1 MNLAAEILVVIL
13 SVFLAIF
20 LVLAIILT
28 TYLISLTKQIR
39 KITNSAEQTVGDV
52 GSAISGMIKMVSPV
66 FIAEMIKKFFEKS
79 KKNYRSKKNKGEDK
93 NVQN

>member
-28 TYLISLTKQIR
+28 AYLISLTKQIR
-39 KITNSAEQTVGDV
+39 KITASAEQTVGDV
-52 GSAISGMIKMVSPV
+52 GSAISGIFKMISPM
-66 FIAEMIKKFFEKS
+66 FMAEMIAKAFK
-79 KKNYRSKKNKGEDK
+79 RSKKTKEEE
-93 NVQN
+93 

>member
-28 TYLISLTKQIR
+28 AYLISLTKQIR
-39 KITNSAEQTVGDV
+39 KITTSAEQTVGDV
-52 GSAISGMIKMVSPV
+52 GSAISRLVKMISPV
-66 FIAEMIKKFFEKS
+66 FIAEMIAKIFRKS
-79 KKNYRSKKNKGEDK
+79 KKSKEEE
-93 NVQN
+93 